1 MLGQFIT
8 LEGSEGA
15 GKSTLLR
22 YLQQYLLQHSLS
34 TIATREP
41 GGTPLAEAIRELLL
55 QPRQETV
62 YPVTELLLMFAGR
75 AQHYQEVILPALKS
89 GHWVLCDRF
98 VDASYAYQ
106 VTARGISKQAVDAL
120 HTMVCGDHL
129 PNLTLLLDLDVQLGF
144 ARTHK
149 RTAGKDRI
157 EQEDLSFFQ
166 AVREGYLQRAAAF
179 PERIKIIDASQPYE
193 QVKKQAIEILQDF
206 IERNK

>member
-1 MLGQFIT
+1 M
-8 LEGSEGA
+8 
-15 GKSTLLR
+15 
-22 YLQQYLLQHSLS
+22 
-34 TIATREP
+34 
-41 GGTPLAEAIRELLL
+41 
-55 QPRQETV
+55 
-62 YPVTELLLMFAGR
+62 
-75 AQHYQEVILPALKS
+75 
-89 GHWVLCDRF
+89 
-98 VDASYAYQ
+98 
-106 VTARGISKQAVDAL
+106 TARGISKQAVDSL